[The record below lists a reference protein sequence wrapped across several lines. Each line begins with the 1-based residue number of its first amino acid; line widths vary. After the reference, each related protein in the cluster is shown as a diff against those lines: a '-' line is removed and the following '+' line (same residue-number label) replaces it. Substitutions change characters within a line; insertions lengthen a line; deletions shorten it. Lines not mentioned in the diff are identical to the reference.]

1 MSVKQH
7 QQATSG
13 HDGRLQG
20 SLKASRQH
28 GGQYDGQRS
37 SQPHGGPLHA
47 EDPPSVR
54 PPAPGYSAADI
65 IAAHDAYLDGA
76 PLAPRELAGWHWIE
90 ENHRCNAALW
100 REEDKARRTDVPD
113 AEIVR
118 CKRSI
123 DRFNQQRNDAVEAL
137 DECVLGALAGT
148 VKPQPD
154 AQQSSETVGAI
165 IDRLSI
171 LSLKIFNMGLQTRR
185 ADASKEHVAS
195 CCAKLDVLVRQRR
208 DLAACLDRLLE
219 GLASGRV
226 IFRTYR
232 QYKMYNDP
240 ALNPELYGRKDA
252 PVGASARD
260 GERTS
265 ASMPSSRPATV
276 VPHGLS
282 R

>member
-1 MSVKQH
+1 MTDT
-7 QQATSG
+7 ARG
-13 HDGRLQG
+13 ADG
-20 SLKASRQH
+20 
-28 GGQYDGQRS
+28 
-37 SQPHGGPLHA
+37 HA
-47 EDPPSVR
+47 EGQPSAC
-54 PPAPGYSAADI
+54 PSALGFSAADI
-65 IAAHDAYLDGA
+65 IAAHDAYLDGV
-76 PLAPRELAGWHWIE
+76 PLAPRELAGWRWIE

-123 DRFNQQRNDAVEAL
+123 DRYNQQRNDAVEAL

-154 AQQSSETVGAI
+154 ALQSSETVGAI

-171 LSLKIFNMGLQTRR
+171 LSLKIFHMALQTRR
-185 ADASKEHVAS
+185 ADASEEHVAK
-195 CCAKLDVLVRQRR
+195 CRAKLDVLVRQRR

-219 GLASGRV
+219 GLCSGRA

-252 PVGASARD
+252 PVIAPVRDENIGVDGAFALP
-260 GERTS
+260 EH
-265 ASMPSSRPATV
+265 SR
-276 VPHGLS
+276 
-282 R
+282 